1 MEKETLST
9 GLKNVLGEPGTN
21 GYFGDTGVTTRTLD
35 AYLDALLPTITSDEM
50 VDDSFYQS
58 QANVIKAMG
67 GQMRFEQAEFARNYK
82 PKGGE
87 PQLPTPPVS
96 PQAGDNG
103 NGDLLKRL
111 ETIEKEREEERKKT
125 FEKSLREKV
134 IQKSGELNVY
144 NKALWEDVVNLVPI
158 SEGMD
163 IAKLEEET
171 KRLYESKLKAYNGE
185 GATPYGGRA
194 SGSGHNSSKAL
205 DEFFAKKAQEGKFPA
220 KQ

>member
-1 MEKETLST
+1 
-9 GLKNVLGEPGTN
+9 
-21 GYFGDTGVTTRTLD
+21 
-35 AYLDALLPTITSDEM
+35 M

-111 ETIEKEREEERKKT
+111 ETIEKEREEERKKHL
-125 FEKSLREKV
+125 K
-134 IQKSGELNVY
+134 
-144 NKALWEDVVNLVPI
+144 NLCVK
-158 SEGMD
+158 
-163 IAKLEEET
+163 KLF
-171 KRLYESKLKAYNGE
+171 KNQ
-185 GATPYGGRA
+185 
-194 SGSGHNSSKAL
+194 GS
-205 DEFFAKKAQEGKFPA
+205 
-220 KQ
+220 

>member
-1 MEKETLST
+1 MEKETLLT

-21 GYFGDTGVTTRTLD
+21 GYFGDTGVSTRTLD

-111 ETIEKEREEERKKT
+111 ETIEKERKEERKKYL
-125 FEKSLREKV
+125 K
-134 IQKSGELNVY
+134 
-144 NKALWEDVVNLVPI
+144 NLCVK
-158 SEGMD
+158 
-163 IAKLEEET
+163 KLF
-171 KRLYESKLKAYNGE
+171 KNQ
-185 GATPYGGRA
+185 
-194 SGSGHNSSKAL
+194 GS
-205 DEFFAKKAQEGKFPA
+205 
-220 KQ
+220 